1 MACALSM
8 KTVMGL
14 RMNLL
19 ISRWADITMSL
30 LSLLIVAGGAGW
42 DAEVGPQM
50 LEAPALCFRL
60 STTREAIS
68 TSGATD
74 TTMASPYRLLQPRI
88 AHRISRRAANPL
100 RYVLAPVDAF
110 PLNLSLT
117 PRERATFSAA
127 WHLIWIVQSRAFPR
141 D

>member
-1 MACALSM
+1 VRDVGLLLLSNRSLFERGCGTCESVFIHDGRRAVEDGGRSAMACALSM

-60 STTREAIS
+60 STTREAI
-68 TSGATD
+68 
-74 TTMASPYRLLQPRI
+74 
-88 AHRISRRAANPL
+88 
-100 RYVLAPVDAF
+100 
-110 PLNLSLT
+110 
-117 PRERATFSAA
+117 
-127 WHLIWIVQSRAFPR
+127 
-141 D
+141 